1 MKFLAAILVFMIAAQ
16 PVKAAVCDMHPSGEG
31 MTHSGMSDQGAGQ
44 DTGHGAGHQ
53 DGGTAS
59 HDCCSTG
66 QGGDSERHSDCANSV
81 FCGSCVAGL
90 SAVAPLPEAAG
101 FLNASYRPVTVEG
114 LLASR
119 HPSPPLRPPIQNS

>member
-44 DTGHGAGHQ
+44 DTGHGAGHD
-53 DGGTAS
+53 DGGAAG
-59 HDCCSTG
+59 HDCCNTG
-66 QGGDSERHSDCANSV
+66 QGEDSDRHSACANGV

-90 SAVAPLPEAAG
+90 SAVAALPEAPG
-101 FLNASYRPVTVEG
+101 FLNATYRPVTVEG
-114 LLASR
+114 LLGTR
-119 HPSPPLRPPIQNS
+119 HTSPPLRPPIPNS